1 MDLLAPTRINITNIE
16 ETKIKIDLDVGN
28 FRDDYGKIRKVENYW
43 LLENVGN

>member
-28 FRDDYGKIRKVENYW
+28 FRDDYGKIRKV
-43 LLENVGN
+43 GS